1 MENQSDEQPL
11 LRLLPILSRIIQTAD
26 VHKKYGLTKSQIF
39 IFLVLRYKGSMTMS
53 EVAQYIS
60 SSKEQATRT
69 VASLC
74 DHGLLERYED
84 SGNRT
89 HVHIK
94 FTAAGEKYMQ
104 QLAEQL
110 KTEISKKLTSC
121 LTEEDIETLR
131 SSVETTIEILS
142 RVK

>member
-94 FTAAGEKYMQ
+94 FTAAGEEYMQ

-110 KTEISKKLTSC
+110 KAEISRKLTSC